1 MIITILPNQQ
11 IIIPAGWSGISSYI
25 QPADANIET
34 VMADVV
40 DQLVIMYNYNNEI
53 FYPAYNINTLN
64 NWDSQKGYFIKVND
78 DATLNICGSKAGNL
92 TLNLTAGWNIIP
104 VLSRQDVPVTDVF
117 APLGNILTIIKEVA
131 GYHIYYPEY
140 GIYTLNSLMSG
151 KAYLVRVTED
161 CSITFP
167 ESFNKSQ
174 INNPQSFIDVP
185 DTWGEIITTP
195 SSHQIIFPAAITRSF
210 NQGDVIGA
218 FATDG
223 LCAGML
229 LIDHSQSAGALTVF
243 GDDVYTT
250 ASDGLMEGQM
260 ISFKLFKAETSTE
273 FDFQLQFDQSM
284 NDGHFAN
291 NGISL
296 VKAMNLLTVNEI
308 NTSVAPNIYPN
319 PAKDI
324 VNIGFNG
331 ISTVTFDVKMMNAFG
346 EVVKNIKSAET
357 STKIDVTGL
366 AKGVYYL
373 RISTGSEVF
382 IEKLILQ

>member
-1 MIITILPNQQ
+1 
-11 IIIPAGWSGISSYI
+11 
-25 QPADANIET
+25 
-34 VMADVV
+34 MADV
-40 DQLVIMYNYNNEI
+40 LSELIIMYNYDNQI
-53 FYPAYNINTLN
+53 YYPAYNINTLN
-64 NWDSQKGYFIKVND
+64 NWDYPNGYFIKLNGGK
-78 DATLNICGSKAGNL
+78 TLTICGTKGDNR
-92 TLNLTAGWNIIP
+92 TLLLNAGWNIIP
-104 VLSRQDVPVTDVF
+104 VLSNQYVPVADVF
-117 APLGNILTIIKEVA
+117 GELGDVLTIVKEIA
-131 GYHIYYPEY
+131 GYNIYYPEFD
-140 GIYTLNSLMSG
+140 IYTLNSLTSG

-167 ESFNKSQ
+167 EVVNKSEVV
-174 INNPQSFIDVP
+174 NPSSNFYGSDI
-185 DTWGEIITTP
+185 WGEIVPTP
-195 SSHQIIFPAAITRSF
+195 SSHQIIFPASIASSLY
-210 NQGDVIGA
+210 QGDVIGA

-229 LIDHSQSAGALTVF
+229 LIDGSQNAGALTVY
-243 GDDVYTT
+243 GDDAYSS

-331 ISTVTFDVKMMNAFG
+331 NISVTFDVKMMNAFG

-357 STKIDVTGL
+357 ATSLDVTGL

-373 RISTGSEVF
+373 RISTGSVVF
-382 IEKLILQ
+382 IKKLILQ